1 MQSEINNACLHMSL
15 ALRHVHVSV
24 DKVVNFQSFDS
35 ISACLFSEGG
45 WGGSFNTV
53 SSISVRTRY
62 FFFFL
67 LEAGQT

>member
-15 ALRHVHVSV
+15 ALRHVHVSI

-45 WGGSFNTV
+45 WWGGF
-53 SSISVRTRY
+53 I
-62 FFFFL
+62 
-67 LEAGQT
+67 